1 MDRTTFMDG
10 LRAFHE
16 SQGRAFRPQKVSGH
30 TLDPY
35 RMFLMIVARGGY
47 SRVNKNSR
55 WFVFGK
61 PMGIEIPEGKQQEVG
76 FGIKNYYLNWLRE
89 YEKALDDSTKLAMAA
104 EFAANNPDLV
114 PNPGLALSYYTQ
126 TPSNTNEEAPLTR
139 SAAASLS
146 RTKGGRVSEQIESS
160 SADKIQEIPDPSQI
174 IDSSDAFYVIP
185 CESNCVHNK
194 KSTSNLTIYDLDEP
208 YVPKYPI
215 TDDVWYLMAHFRK
228 PNSNME
234 DKIQIIN
241 NLMAIAANEKLNL
254 SSFPS
259 ILNDFSEIMTICTF
273 SIDSLILKKEELQNE
288 NLLDIDQLKIIIE
301 RRVCLLDIDLI
312 QKHLLASSSSLVS
325 LILNK
330 KENLD
335 FICDISTNSNINK
348 NFPRISTHLSN
359 QVEND
364 QEGVNQGGN
373 PFKMSDYSNFSGNDS
388 LNHSNTLKS
397 CYLKDPEAIKSLE
410 QISNFYSEHFK
421 QKKDL
426 SVIHLK
432 ALLTALLTVFRTSSG
447 IIFSYEKKFHCKVL
461 PLVLKS
467 YHYLQEPNLPTEKI
481 ILKLNNNSNDFTIN
495 SGPQIDSK
503 SDKKKNSCNY
513 DDYFSL
519 NKENEAYS
527 VNEISLNTEISRE
540 TKPWKPP
547 DPDLLEQVLDY
558 LNSETMSI
566 WTALSSTINSFNQ
579 LIPVVFDEG
588 LDEIMG
594 LVNNFI
600 MEIFRSCRTCCQF
613 SIPSLANCMREVRE
627 NSCLLPCLIY
637 NKEGIQF
644 LSDTLEFGCNVIL
657 NITSVTA
664 QSKVKCNQKLLN
676 SFFQTILKLSS
687 TCIGFYSFLKDEE
700 NFKSGMFCSNIKSI
714 KSLYEELV
722 LPISLATLTTIS
734 ENVSFGRIFQSFSSL
749 NYHYLHHHTQF
760 TQSLIENQ
768 PNNQT
773 INQEILNMSDN
784 NDSFVKDQI
793 LILWG
798 RETIGPVFELLK
810 SELDDFVNNKKEQIP
825 VSCLM
830 LSQYIIY
837 ISSELMSWKNS
848 QDPNLQKLHCK
859 SSREIAIGILSP
871 FIDVLIELAWI
882 PSTFRN
888 LFWSII
894 SELSNFGVSNP
905 SVTLGITKFTVQSHS
920 GYSGSNL
927 QID

>member
-61 PMGIEIPEGKQQEVG
+61 PMGIDIPEGKQQEVG

-114 PNPGLALSYYTQ
+114 PNPGLALSYYSQVST
-126 TPSNTNEEAPLTR
+126 TNTNEEAPLTR

-146 RTKGGRVSEQIESS
+146 RTRGERTSEQMEKTQAVSNPLQVID
-160 SADKIQEIPDPSQI
+160 SADS
-174 IDSSDAFYVIP
+174 FYLIP
-185 CESNCVHNK
+185 CESHCIHNK
-194 KSTSNLTIYDLDEP
+194 PKPPSNLTIYDLDEP

-215 TDDVWYLMAHFRK
+215 TDDLWYLMAHFRNPDSK
-228 PNSNME
+228 ME

-241 NLMAIAANEKLNL
+241 NLMAIAANKRLNL

-259 ILNDFSEIMTICTF
+259 ILNEFSEIMTISTF
-273 SIDSLILKKEELQNE
+273 FIDSLILRSKKLQSE
-288 NLLDIDQLKIIIE
+288 SPLDINRLKTMIE
-301 RRVCLLDIDLI
+301 RRVCLLDIVLI
-312 QKHLLASSSSLVS
+312 QKHLLSSSSSLVS
-325 LILNK
+325 LILSD
-330 KENLD
+330 KENLE
-335 FICDISTNSNINK
+335 FIYEVSSCSNIGK
-348 NFPRISTHLSN
+348 NFLRISTYLDN
-359 QVEND
+359 KPEND
-364 QEGVNQGGN
+364 QEAINQGVNSS
-373 PFKMSDYSNFSGNDS
+373 KTSDYFNSSGPES
-388 LNHSNTLKS
+388 LSHSNTLKS
-397 CYLKDPEAIKSLE
+397 CYLRVPEAIKSFE
-410 QISNFYSEHFK
+410 QINNFYAENSIQNRE
-421 QKKDL
+421 L
-426 SVIHLK
+426 NIVHLR

-447 IIFSYEKKFHCKVL
+447 IIFLYERKFHSEVL
-461 PLVLKS
+461 PLVLGSSNCFQKIN
-467 YHYLQEPNLPTEKI
+467 PCTEKVI
-481 ILKLNNNSNDFTIN
+481 IKLNAS
-495 SGPQIDSK
+495 PQVEPETDNKENI
-503 SDKKKNSCNY
+503 Y
-513 DDYFSL
+513 DYFSL
-519 NKENEAYS
+519 YKEGDTNS
-527 VNEISLNTEISRE
+527 MNEISFKAELNREAKSR
-540 TKPWKPP
+540 KPNE
-547 DPDLLEQVLDY
+547 PDLLDQVLEY
-558 LNSETMSI
+558 LNSETRYA
-566 WTALSSTINSFNQ
+566 WTTLSSTMNSLNQ
-579 LIPVVFDEG
+579 LIPVVFDDRF
-588 LDEIMG
+588 DEVLSLMSS
-594 LVNNFI
+594 FI
-600 MEIFRSCRTCCQF
+600 MEIFRSCKTCCQF
-613 SIPSLANCMREVRE
+613 SIPSLANCTIEVRK

-637 NKEGIQF
+637 NKEGIQL

-657 NITSVTA
+657 NITSGPA

-700 NFKSGMFCSNIKSI
+700 NFKSGIFCSNIKSI
-714 KSLYEELV
+714 KDLYEELV

-734 ENVSFGRIFQSFSSL
+734 EHVSFGRIFQSFSNL

-760 TQSLIENQ
+760 TQSLIESQ
-768 PNNQT
+768 PNSQA
-773 INQEILNMSDN
+773 INQEILNMSDS

-810 SELDDFVNNKKEQIP
+810 SELDAFAKSKVEKIP

-848 QDPNLQKLHCK
+848 QKDPNLQKLHCK

-894 SELSNFGVSNP
+894 SEISNFGVSNP
-905 SVTLGITKFTVQSHS
+905 SVTLGISKFSVRSHS
-920 GYSGSNL
+920 R
-927 QID
+927 D

>member
-114 PNPGLALSYYTQ
+114 PNPALALSYYTQ
-126 TPSNTNEEAPLTR
+126 TSSNTNEEAPLTR

-146 RTKGGRVSEQIESS
+146 RARGGKVTSDQIESS
-160 SADKIQEIPDPSQI
+160 RMDKTQGASDPSQI
-174 IDSSDAFYVIP
+174 IDSADAFYLIP
-185 CESNCVHNK
+185 CQSDCPHNK
-194 KSTSNLTIYDLDEP
+194 VNTPSNITIYDLDEP
-208 YVPKYPI
+208 YTSKYPI
-215 TDDVWYLMAHFRK
+215 TNDLWYLMAHFK
-228 PNSNME
+228 NPDSNME

-241 NLMAIAANEKLNL
+241 NLMVIAANQKLNL
-254 SSFPS
+254 STFPS
-259 ILNDFSEIMTICTF
+259 ILNEFSEIITICTF
-273 SIDSLILKKEELQNE
+273 SIDSLILEKEKFQNE
-288 NLLDIDQLKIIIE
+288 NFLDIDQLKVIIE
-301 RRVCLLDIDLI
+301 KRICLLNIDLI
-312 QKHLLASSSSLVS
+312 QKHFLASSASLIS
-325 LILNK
+325 LILNN

-335 FICDISTNSNINK
+335 FICDISNNSNLNR
-348 NFPRISTHLSN
+348 NFLRISTYLTN

-364 QEGVNQGGN
+364 QEAVNQAGN
-373 PFKMSDYSNFSGNDS
+373 SFKMSEYSNFSGPES

-397 CYLKDPEAIKSLE
+397 CYLRDPEAIKSLE
-410 QISNFYSEHFK
+410 KMNSFYSEHSK
-421 QKKDL
+421 QNKDL
-426 SVIHLK
+426 NIIHLK
-432 ALLTALLTVFRTSSG
+432 ALLTALLTAFRTSSG
-447 IIFSYEKKFHCKVL
+447 ILFSYEKKFHYKVL
-461 PLVLKS
+461 PLVLRYS
-467 YHYLQEPNLPTEKI
+467 QYFQNSNFSNEKI
-481 ILKLNNNSNDFTIN
+481 ILKLNTNTSDFILNIGSQANSESDNKRNSNNYHDFDTIKE
-495 SGPQIDSK
+495 IEADSM
-503 SDKKKNSCNY
+503 
-513 DDYFSL
+513 
-519 NKENEAYS
+519 
-527 VNEISLNTEISRE
+527 NEISLKTIISKK
-540 TKPWKPP
+540 TKPWKPK
-547 DPDLLEQVLDY
+547 DTDLLDQVLDY
-558 LNSETMSI
+558 LNSETMNVWI
-566 WTALSSTINSFNQ
+566 TLSSTVNSLNQ
-579 LIPVVFDEG
+579 LIPIVFDERF
-588 LDEIMG
+588 DEI
-594 LVNNFI
+594 LSLINNFI
-600 MEIFRSCRTCCQF
+600 MEMFTSCRTCCQF
-613 SIPSLANCMREVRE
+613 SIPSLANCMREVKG

-644 LSDTLEFGCNVIL
+644 LSDILEFGCNVIL
-657 NITSVTA
+657 NITSGTV
-664 QSKVKCNQKLLN
+664 QNKMKCNQKLLN

-687 TCIGFYSFLKDEE
+687 TCIGFYSFLKNEE
-700 NFKSGMFCSNIKSI
+700 NFKSGIFSSNIKSI
-714 KSLYEELV
+714 KSLYGELV

-734 ENVSFGRIFQSFSSL
+734 EHVSFARIFQSFSNL
-749 NYHYLHHHTQF
+749 NYHYLNHHTQF

-768 PNNQT
+768 PSNQI
-773 INQEILNMSDN
+773 INQEVLNMSDS

-798 RETIGPVFELLK
+798 REIIGPIFELLK
-810 SELDDFVNNKKEQIP
+810 SELDTYANNKEEKIP

-848 QDPNLQKLHCK
+848 QKDPNLERLHFK

-871 FIDVLIELAWI
+871 FIDILIELAWI

-905 SVTLGITKFTVQSHS
+905 SVTLGSTKFTIQSHS
-920 GYSGSNL
+920 SHS
-927 QID
+927 